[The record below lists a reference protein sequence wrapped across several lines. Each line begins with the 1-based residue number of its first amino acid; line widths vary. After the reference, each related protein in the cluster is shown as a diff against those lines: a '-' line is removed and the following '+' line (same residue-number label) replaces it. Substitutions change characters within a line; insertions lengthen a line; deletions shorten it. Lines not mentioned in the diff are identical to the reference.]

1 MQSSMFKAGLRM
13 LVIAV
18 LNHSGVGYFSNQLFT
33 FFSYRQDQ
41 GSHTG

>member
-1 MQSSMFKAGLRM
+1 MQSSMFKPGLRM

-18 LNHSGVGYFSNQLFT
+18 LNHSGVGYFSNQLFI

-41 GSHTG
+41 GSRTG